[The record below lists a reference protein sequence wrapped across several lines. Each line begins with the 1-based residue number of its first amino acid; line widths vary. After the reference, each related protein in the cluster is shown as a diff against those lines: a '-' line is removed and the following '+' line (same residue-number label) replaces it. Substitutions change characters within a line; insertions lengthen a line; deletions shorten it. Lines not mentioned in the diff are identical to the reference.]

1 MKEDCIFCKIIKGDI
16 PSFTIYEDELFK
28 VILDRFPARPGH
40 ALIIPKM
47 HYKDIFELPQEVAEA
62 LYPLAKEM
70 AIKIRE
76 AVGAEGMNIVQ
87 NNGEVAGQSVYHF
100 HLHLVPR
107 NAGDGVTLNKSSN
120 SETTLEELEATLK
133 CIQAIKSSE
142 I

>member
-28 VILDRFPARPGH
+28 VILDRFPAALGH
-40 ALIIPKM
+40 ALIIPKE
-47 HYKDIFELPQEVAEA
+47 HYKDIFELPQEVAQM

-70 AIKIRE
+70 ATKIKT
-76 AVGAEGMNIVQ
+76 AMDAEGMNIVQ

-107 NAGDGVTLNKSSN
+107 NAGDGITLNKSAN
-120 SETTLEELEATLK
+120 SETTLEELEAVLK
-133 CIQAIKSSE
+133 RIQAVK
-142 I
+142 